1 MGLRPGLV
9 WIISLILCTPSVPS
23 STGMWERVWRR
34 ESFPRPVRI
43 SLPWRRITRRSEL
56 TPSREKERRRERNI
70 KLLTLNPKTL
80 NQLLTELDHIIYYL
94 ISKYHPVIISLVLA
108 IGDINV
114 LKLK

>member
-34 ESFPRPVRI
+34 ESSPRPVRI
-43 SLPWRRITRRSEL
+43 SLPWRKITRRSEL

-70 KLLTLNPKTL
+70 KLLTHRQTL
-80 NQLLTELDHIIYYL
+80 NQLLTESDHIIYYL

>member
-34 ESFPRPVRI
+34 ESSPRPVRI

-70 KLLTLNPKTL
+70 KVNKQTNKYV
-80 NQLLTELDHIIYYL
+80 NNNSKQQQVNKHVNNITEGEKH
-94 ISKYHPVIISLVLA
+94 VI
-108 IGDINV
+108 NY
-114 LKLK
+114 

>member
-34 ESFPRPVRI
+34 ESSPRPVSI

-56 TPSREKERRRERNI
+56 TPSREKERRGERNI

-80 NQLLTELDHIIYYL
+80 NQLLTESGLLACKVFCYLTYHCCLLYVTSL
-94 ISKYHPVIISLVLA
+94 ISIC
-108 IGDINV
+108 
-114 LKLK
+114 